1 MNKYLFNCL
10 LALIFI
16 NTALFSQNIRIPN
29 NALFKTILAQKQ
41 SITHI
46 TPSTSNIIPVNG
58 VFKSLKQQ
66 LLYTDKG
73 LFLLIDATGQIF
85 KATNWDDAE
94 IEFKRIDS
102 TSYFGFNAESLKIM
116 RKDTIFSFGGYGFW
130 RFNGYL
136 SYFDFKRYE
145 WEISLLN
152 DEIPF
157 FGKEDLFTSLYW
169 INPKHTDIYFSE
181 VILKNHGVKYTK
193 QITNYLYKLN
203 IDNREVKKIGKLNLS
218 KEEISHFTKTRK
230 TVTPFGVLY
239 DNPKDD
245 NSDYLI
251 DYVNNRILIGNYNF
265 IQKIIASKNN
275 LNQNLFFYRNGFIYS
290 SCFPFEKVD
299 STKLDISNFKISDQ
313 PLFSPIIPS
322 NSDTVSKKV
331 ILYIGILILIAL
343 IILILFLKRKSRS
356 TKYILNEYD
365 ADRKMDI
372 KDFNLNALEKELLK
386 EFIEKIE
393 NKGHFTVDDL
403 NAMLGVSNKTIEVK
417 KKARTEFITKV
428 NFKMKY
434 LLSIDHDILERKRS
448 EIDKRSY
455 LYLINKEN
463 IDLLK
468 DLIFRNM

>member
-130 RFNGYL
+130 RFNVYL
-136 SYFDFKRYE
+136 SFFDFKRYE

-157 FGKEDLFTSLYW
+157 FGKE
-169 INPKHTDIYFSE
+169 
-181 VILKNHGVKYTK
+181 
-193 QITNYLYKLN
+193 
-203 IDNREVKKIGKLNLS
+203 
-218 KEEISHFTKTRK
+218 
-230 TVTPFGVLY
+230 
-239 DNPKDD
+239 
-245 NSDYLI
+245 
-251 DYVNNRILIGNYNF
+251 
-265 IQKIIASKNN
+265 
-275 LNQNLFFYRNGFIYS
+275 
-290 SCFPFEKVD
+290 
-299 STKLDISNFKISDQ
+299 
-313 PLFSPIIPS
+313 
-322 NSDTVSKKV
+322 
-331 ILYIGILILIAL
+331 
-343 IILILFLKRKSRS
+343 LFL
-356 TKYILNEYD
+356 
-365 ADRKMDI
+365 
-372 KDFNLNALEKELLK
+372 
-386 EFIEKIE
+386 
-393 NKGHFTVDDL
+393 G
-403 NAMLGVSNKTIEVK
+403 
-417 KKARTEFITKV
+417 
-428 NFKMKY
+428 
-434 LLSIDHDILERKRS
+434 
-448 EIDKRSY
+448 
-455 LYLINKEN
+455 INT
-463 IDLLK
+463 
-468 DLIFRNM
+468 